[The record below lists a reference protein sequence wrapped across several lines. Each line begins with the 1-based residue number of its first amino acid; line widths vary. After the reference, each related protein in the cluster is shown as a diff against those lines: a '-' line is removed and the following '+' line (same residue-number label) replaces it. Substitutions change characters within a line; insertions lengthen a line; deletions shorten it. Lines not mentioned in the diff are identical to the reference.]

1 MKIIRN
7 NLFHRFYILQLAF
20 YAFFLIALTCYV
32 LTSPS
37 PMDHLGRFVCT
48 DLTAELNMSSIGGN
62 KIETGGGSK
71 PGWAWSDTFRILVLL
86 LFAVRLILFFIN
98 GELSSI

>member
-1 MKIIRN
+1 M
-7 NLFHRFYILQLAF
+7 
-20 YAFFLIALTCYV
+20 
-32 LTSPS
+32 LTSTT
-37 PMDHLGRFVCT
+37 DDLGRFVCT

-62 KIETGGGSK
+62 KTETEGGSK
-71 PGWAWSDTFRILVLL
+71 PGWAWSDTFQILVLV